1 MQFQPRVR
9 TVAPATDSKVRNH
22 LSHSKPIFIVTSVVV
37 VPVNFILSNFTVHWH
52 FDAVLGIVL
61 EWFDAAKQ

>member
-1 MQFQPRVR
+1 M
-9 TVAPATDSKVRNH
+9 
-22 LSHSKPIFIVTSVVV
+22 HSKPIFIVTSVVV

-52 FDAVLGIVL
+52 FDAVPVLGIVL